1 MQPNTNLRLSACEN
15 GDEYVSFK
23 IEHFLSD
30 DRGLK
35 KVYFFV
41 GHPVSWVDT

>member
-1 MQPNTNLRLSACEN
+1 MKAGIHMFLLN
-15 GDEYVSFK
+15 

-30 DRGLK
+30 ILGSRYLRLK

-41 GHPVSWVDT
+41 GHPV